1 MCKHLLNAQVSIRY
15 YNGNWYDCP
24 LCYFEEI
31 GEYPEMHRMGSEYV
45 PLVSLFHLFPAFSRL
60 PCVCCL

>member
-24 LCYFEEI
+24 LCFFEEI

-45 PLVSLFHLFPAFSRL
+45 HLVSFFHPCRSLCLFCTR
-60 PCVCCL
+60 CV